1 MRALLAVAALGA
13 AVVVAPASAATS
25 SYIVVLKDDGARGNA
40 RESVL
45 ESLTASFSGAVE
57 HRYTHAL
64 NGFSARLTSRQV
76 RALKADPAVSHV
88 ERDGV
93 VHANGVQVDPPWG
106 LDRIDQRA
114 LPLDR
119 TYAYKST
126 GRGVNVYVIDTGLR
140 VTHQDFG
147 GRARDGWDFVDND
160 PVAQDDNGHG
170 THVAGIAAGTK
181 FGVAKDVTVWGVR
194 VLNGS
199 GSGTIS
205 GVIAG
210 IDWVTVNA
218 VKPAVANMSLGGG
231 ASAALDAAVRKSIDS
246 GVSYTLA
253 AGGSNTD
260 PGNSSPQRVSQAICV
275 GALTQNDTKASSS
288 NYGPL
293 VDIWAAGVNI
303 PSAWNTSDT
312 ATATL
317 SGSSM
322 AAPHAAG
329 VAARFLE
336 VNPTATPAQVENAL
350 VTTGT
355 PGTPPVT
362 RILYWPPSL

>member
-25 SYIVVLKDDGARGNA
+25 SYVVVLRDGAV
-40 RESVL
+40 S
-45 ESLTASFSGAVE
+45 SFSGAVE

-76 RALKADPAVSHV
+76 RALEADPAVAHV
-88 ERDGV
+88 ERDGIV
-93 VHANGVQVDPPWG
+93 RAHGVQADPPWG

-119 TYAYKST
+119 TYAYKSS
-126 GRGVNVYVIDTGLR
+126 GRGVNVYVIDTGIR

-147 GRARDGWDFVDND
+147 GRARNGWDFVDND

-170 THVAGIAAGTK
+170 THVAGIAVGTK
-181 FGVAKDVTVWGVR
+181 FGAAKDATVWGVR
-194 VLNGS
+194 VLNGT

-210 IDWVTVNA
+210 IDWVTANA

-231 ASAALDAAVRKSIDS
+231 ASAALDAAVKKSIDS
-246 GVSYTLA
+246 GVSYAIA

-275 GALTQNDTKASSS
+275 GALTQNDTKVPSS

-293 VDIWAAGVNI
+293 VDIWAAGVSI
-303 PSAWNTSDT
+303 PSAWNTGDT

-317 SGSSM
+317 SGTSM

-336 VNPTATPAQVENAL
+336 VNPAATPAQVENAL

-355 PGTPPVT
+355 AGTPPVT
-362 RILYWPPSL
+362 RILYWPSSL

>member
-13 AVVVAPASAATS
+13 AVVVAPASAATTP
-25 SYIVVLKDDGARGNA
+25 YIVVLEEGA
-40 RESVL
+40 V
-45 ESLTASFSGAVE
+45 TSFSGAVQ

-64 NGFSARLTSRQV
+64 NGFSARLTASEV
-76 RALKADPAVSHV
+76 RRLKADPNVSHV
-88 ERDGV
+88 ERDGI
-93 VHANGVQVDPPWG
+93 VHANGTQVNPPWG
-106 LDRIDQRA
+106 LDRIDQRS
-114 LPLDR
+114 LPLDQR
-119 TYAYKST
+119 YSFTTT
-126 GRGVNVYVIDTGLR
+126 GRGVNIYVIDTGLR

-147 GRARDGWDFVDND
+147 GRARDGWDAVDND

-170 THVAGIAAGTK
+170 THVAGIAAGTTY
-181 FGVAKDVTVWGVR
+181 GVAKNATVWGVR

-199 GSGTIS
+199 GSGTVS

-210 IDWVTVNA
+210 IDWVTRNA

-231 ASAALDAAVRKSIDS
+231 ASTALDTAVKKSIDA
-246 GVSYTLA
+246 GITYTVA

-260 PGNSSPQRVSQAICV
+260 AGNSSPQRVSQAICV
-275 GALTQNDTKASSS
+275 GALTQTDTKASSS

-293 VDIWAAGVNI
+293 VDLYAAGVTV
-303 PSAWNTSDT
+303 PSTWNTSDT

-317 SGSSM
+317 SGTSM

-336 VNPTATPAQVENAL
+336 RNRTATPAQVESAL

-355 PGTPPVT
+355 PGTPPVS

>member
-1 MRALLAVAALGA
+1 MRALLAVAAVAA

-25 SYIVVLKDDGARGNA
+25 SYIVVLRDGTV
-40 RESVL
+40 S
-45 ESLTASFSGAVE
+45 SFSGPVE
-57 HRYTHAL
+57 HRYTEVFD
-64 NGFSARLTSRQV
+64 GFSARLTSAQV
-76 RALKADPAVSHV
+76 RALKADPNVSSV
-88 ERDGV
+88 ERDGI
-93 VHANGVQVDPPWG
+93 VHANGVQLNPPWS

-114 LPLDR
+114 LPLDQR
-119 TYAYKST
+119 YEYTST
-126 GRGVNVYVIDTGLR
+126 GRGVNIYVIDTGLR
-140 VTHQDFG
+140 VTHTDFG
-147 GRARDGWDFVDND
+147 NRARNGWDTVDND
-160 PVAQDDNGHG
+160 AIAQDDNGHG
-170 THVAGIAAGTK
+170 THVAGIAAGAK
-181 FGVAKDVTVWGVR
+181 HGVAKQATVWGVR

-210 IDWVTVNA
+210 VDWVTRNA

-231 ASAALDAAVRKSIDS
+231 ASAALDAAVKKSIDS
-246 GVSYTLA
+246 GISYTVA

-260 PGNSSPQRVSQAICV
+260 PVNSSPQRVSQAICV
-275 GALTQNDTKASSS
+275 GALTQNDTKSPSS

-293 VDIWAAGVNI
+293 VDIWAPGVSI
-303 PSAWNTSDT
+303 PSAWNTNDT

-329 VAARFLE
+329 VAARYLE
-336 VNPTATPAQVENAL
+336 FHRAATPAQVERAL

>member
-1 MRALLAVAALGA
+1 MLAVAALA
-13 AVVVAPASAATS
+13 ATVVVAPASAATS
-25 SYIVVLKDDGARGNA
+25 SYIVVLKDGTV
-40 RESVL
+40 S
-45 ESLTASFSGAVE
+45 SFNVAVE
-57 HRYTHAL
+57 HRYSSVL
-64 NGFSARLTSRQV
+64 NGFSARLTSAQV
-76 RALKADPAVSHV
+76 KALKADSNVSFV
-88 ERDGV
+88 ERDGI
-93 VHANGVQVDPPWG
+93 VHANSVQLNPPWG

-114 LPLDR
+114 LPLDQR
-119 TYAYKST
+119 YAYTTT
-126 GRGVNVYVIDTGLR
+126 GRGVNIYVIDTGLR
-140 VTHQDFG
+140 VTHADFG
-147 GRARDGWDFVDND
+147 GRARNGWDTVDND
-160 PVAQDDNGHG
+160 AVAQDDNGHG

-181 FGVAKDVTVWGVR
+181 HGVAKQATVWGVR

-210 IDWVTVNA
+210 VDWVTRNA

-231 ASAALDAAVRKSIDS
+231 ASVALDTAVKKSIDS
-246 GVSYTLA
+246 GVSYTVA

-260 PGNSSPQRVSQAICV
+260 PVNSSPQRVSAAICV

-288 NYGPL
+288 NFGPL
-293 VDIWAAGVNI
+293 VDIWAPGVSI

-336 VNPTATPAQVENAL
+336 RNRAATPAQVERAL

-355 PGTPPVT
+355 PGTPPVS
-362 RILYWPPSL
+362 RILYWPPFL

>member
-25 SYIVVLKDDGARGNA
+25 SYIVVL
-40 RESVL
+40 REGGVS
-45 ESLTASFSGAVE
+45 SFSGTVE
-57 HRYTHAL
+57 HTYSSVFD
-64 NGFSARLTSRQV
+64 GFSARLTSAQV
-76 RALKADPAVSHV
+76 RALKADPNVSSV
-88 ERDGV
+88 ERDGI
-93 VHANGVQVDPPWG
+93 VHANSVQLDPPWG
-106 LDRIDQRA
+106 LDRVDQRA
-114 LPLDR
+114 LQLDR
-119 TYAYKST
+119 RYEYTTT
-126 GRGVNVYVIDTGLR
+126 GRGVNIYVIDTGLR
-140 VTHQDFG
+140 VTHADFG
-147 GRARDGWDFVDND
+147 GRARNGWDTVDND
-160 PVAQDDNGHG
+160 AVAQDDNGHG
-170 THVAGIAAGTK
+170 THVAGIAAGAK
-181 FGVAKDVTVWGVR
+181 HGVAKQATVWGVR

-210 IDWVTVNA
+210 VDWVTRNA

-231 ASAALDAAVRKSIDS
+231 ASAALDTAVKKSIDS
-246 GVSYTLA
+246 GVSYTVA

-288 NYGPL
+288 NFGPL
-293 VDIWAAGVNI
+293 VDIWAPGVSI

-312 ATATL
+312 ATNTL
-317 SGSSM
+317 SGTSM

-329 VAARFLE
+329 VAARYLE
-336 VNPTATPAQVENAL
+336 RNRAATPAQVERAL

-362 RILYWPPSL
+362 RILHWPPSL

>member
-25 SYIVVLKDDGARGNA
+25 SYIVVLKHGAV
-40 RESVL
+40 S
-45 ESLTASFSGAVE
+45 SFSGTVE
-57 HRYTHAL
+57 HRYSSVFD
-64 NGFSARLTSRQV
+64 GFSARLTSAQV
-76 RALKADPAVSHV
+76 RALEADPNVSSV
-88 ERDGV
+88 ERDGI
-93 VHANGVQVDPPWG
+93 VHANSVQLDPPWG

-119 TYAYKST
+119 RYEYTTT
-126 GRGVNVYVIDTGLR
+126 GRGVNIYVIDTGLR
-140 VTHQDFG
+140 VTHTDFG
-147 GRARDGWDFVDND
+147 GRARNGWDTVDND
-160 PVAQDDNGHG
+160 AIAQDDNGHG
-170 THVAGIAAGTK
+170 THVAGIAAGAK
-181 FGVAKDVTVWGVR
+181 HGVAKQATVWGVR

-210 IDWVTVNA
+210 VDWVTRNA

-231 ASAALDAAVRKSIDS
+231 ASAALDTAVKKSIDS
-246 GVSYTLA
+246 GVSYTVA
-253 AGGSNTD
+253 AGGGNTD
-260 PGNSSPQRVSQAICV
+260 PANSSPQRVSQAICV
-275 GALTQNDTKASSS
+275 GALTQNDTKSSSS
-288 NYGPL
+288 NHGPL
-293 VDIWAAGVNI
+293 VDVWAAGVSI

-312 ATATL
+312 ATNTL

-322 AAPHAAG
+322 ASPHAAG

-336 VNPTATPAQVENAL
+336 RNRTATPAQVENAL

-355 PGTPPVT
+355 PGPPPVT
-362 RILYWPPSL
+362 RILHWPPSL

>member
-1 MRALLAVAALGA
+1 MRALLAVAALA
-13 AVVVAPASAATS
+13 ATVVVAPASAATS
-25 SYIVVLKDDGARGNA
+25 SYIVVLKDGTV
-40 RESVL
+40 S
-45 ESLTASFSGAVE
+45 SFNVAVE
-57 HRYTHAL
+57 HRYSSVL
-64 NGFSARLTSRQV
+64 NGFSARLTSAQV
-76 RALKADPAVSHV
+76 KALKADSNVSFV
-88 ERDGV
+88 ERDGI
-93 VHANGVQVDPPWG
+93 VHANSVQLNPPWG

-114 LPLDR
+114 LPLDQR
-119 TYAYKST
+119 YAYTTT
-126 GRGVNVYVIDTGLR
+126 GRGVNIYVIDTGLR
-140 VTHQDFG
+140 VTHADFG
-147 GRARDGWDFVDND
+147 GRARNGWDTVDND
-160 PVAQDDNGHG
+160 AVAQDDNGHG

-181 FGVAKDVTVWGVR
+181 HGVAKQATVWGVR

-210 IDWVTVNA
+210 VDWVTRNA

-231 ASAALDAAVRKSIDS
+231 ASVALDTAVKKSIDS
-246 GVSYTLA
+246 GVSYTVA

-260 PGNSSPQRVSQAICV
+260 PVNSSPQRVSAAICV

-288 NYGPL
+288 NFGPL
-293 VDIWAAGVNI
+293 VDIWAPGVSI

-336 VNPTATPAQVENAL
+336 RNRAATPAQVERAL

-355 PGTPPVT
+355 PGTPPVS
-362 RILYWPPSL
+362 RILYWPPFL

>member
-1 MRALLAVAALGA
+1 MRALPAVAALAA
-13 AVVVAPASAATS
+13 AVVVAPASAAPS
-25 SYIVVLKDDGARGNA
+25 SYIVVLEEGAV
-40 RESVL
+40 S
-45 ESLTASFSGAVE
+45 SFSGAVE
-57 HRYTHAL
+57 HRYTSVL
-64 NGFSARLTSRQV
+64 NGFSARLTPAEVKR
-76 RALKADPAVSHV
+76 LKADPAVSHV
-88 ERDGV
+88 ERDGI
-93 VHANGVQVDPPWG
+93 VHATGTQFDPPWG

-119 TYAYKST
+119 TYTYTTT
-126 GRGVNVYVIDTGLR
+126 GRGVNIYVIDTGIR
-140 VTHQDFG
+140 VTHDDFG
-147 GRARDGWDFVDND
+147 GRARDGWDTVDND
-160 PVAQDDNGHG
+160 AVAQDDNGHG
-170 THVAGIAAGTK
+170 THVAGIAAGTRH
-181 FGVAKDVTVWGVR
+181 GVAKNATVWGVR

-210 IDWVTVNA
+210 VDWVTRNA
-218 VKPAVANMSLGGG
+218 IKPAVANMSLGGG
-231 ASAALDAAVRKSIDS
+231 ASAALDAAVKKSIDS
-246 GVSYTLA
+246 GVSYAVA

-288 NYGPL
+288 NFGPL
-293 VDIWAAGVNI
+293 VDIWAPGVSI
-303 PSAWNTSDT
+303 PSAWNTGDS

-336 VNPTATPAQVENAL
+336 VNRAATPAQVESAL

>member
-1 MRALLAVAALGA
+1 MRALLAVAALAA

-25 SYIVVLKDDGARGNA
+25 SYIVVYKDGAV
-40 RESVL
+40 S
-45 ESLTASFSGAVE
+45 SFAGAVE
-57 HRYTHAL
+57 HRYTSVF
-64 NGFSARLTSRQV
+64 NGFSARLTAAQLRSVQ
-76 RALKADPAVSHV
+76 ADPNVSHV
-88 ERDGV
+88 ERDGI
-93 VHANGVQVDPPWG
+93 VHANSTQLNPPWG

-114 LPLDR
+114 LPLDQKYSY
-119 TYAYKST
+119 TSA
-126 GRGVNVYVIDTGLR
+126 GRGVNIYVIDTGIR
-140 VTHQDFG
+140 VTHTDFG
-147 GRARDGWDFVDND
+147 GRARNGWDTVDND
-160 PVAQDDNGHG
+160 AIAQDDNGHG

-181 FGVAKDVTVWGVR
+181 YGVAKRATVWGVR

-210 IDWVTVNA
+210 VDWVTANA
-218 VKPAVANMSLGGG
+218 VKPAVANMSLGGSV
-231 ASAALDAAVRKSIDS
+231 SAALDTAVKKSIDS
-246 GVSYTLA
+246 GVSYTVA
-253 AGGSNTD
+253 AGGSNSD
-260 PGNSSPQRVSQAICV
+260 PVNSSPQRVSQAICV
-275 GALTQNDTKASSS
+275 GALTQADTKASSS
-288 NYGPL
+288 NFGPL
-293 VDIWAAGVNI
+293 VDIWAPGVNI
-303 PSAWNTSDT
+303 PSAWNTDDT

-329 VAARFLE
+329 VAARYLE
-336 VNPTATPAQVENAL
+336 YNRAATPAQVERAL

>member
-1 MRALLAVAALGA
+1 MLAVAALTA
-13 AVVVAPASAATS
+13 SVVVAPASAATS
-25 SYIVVLKDDGARGNA
+25 SYIVVLKDGAV
-40 RESVL
+40 S
-45 ESLTASFSGAVE
+45 SFSGTVE
-57 HRYTHAL
+57 YRYSSVF
-64 NGFSARLTSRQV
+64 NGFSARLSSSQL
-76 RALKADPAVSHV
+76 RALKADPNVSSV

-93 VHANGVQVDPPWG
+93 VHALGTQLDPPWG

-114 LPLDR
+114 LPLNQR
-119 TYAYKST
+119 YEYTTT
-126 GRGVNVYVIDTGLR
+126 GRGVNIYVIDTGLR
-140 VTHQDFG
+140 VTHADFG
-147 GRARDGWDFVDND
+147 GRARDGWDTVDND
-160 PVAQDDNGHG
+160 AIAQDDNGHG

-181 FGVAKDVTVWGVR
+181 HGVAKQATVWGVR

-199 GSGTIS
+199 GSGTIA

-210 IDWVTVNA
+210 VDWVTRNA
-218 VKPAVANMSLGGG
+218 VKPAVANMSLGGS
-231 ASAALDAAVRKSIDS
+231 ASAALDTAVKKSIDS

-260 PGNSSPQRVSQAICV
+260 PVNSSPQRVSQAICV
-275 GALTQNDTKASSS
+275 GALTQNDTKAPSS

-293 VDIWAAGVNI
+293 VDLYAPGVGI

-317 SGSSM
+317 SGTSM

-329 VAARFLE
+329 VAARYLE
-336 VNPTATPAQVENAL
+336 RNRAATPAQVERAL
-350 VTTGT
+350 VTTAT
-355 PGTPPVT
+355 AGTPPVN

>member
-25 SYIVVLKDDGARGNA
+25 SYIVVL
-40 RESVL
+40 REGGVS
-45 ESLTASFSGAVE
+45 SFSGTVE
-57 HRYTHAL
+57 HTYSSVFD
-64 NGFSARLTSRQV
+64 GFSARLTSAQV
-76 RALKADPAVSHV
+76 RALKADPNVSSV
-88 ERDGV
+88 ERDGI
-93 VHANGVQVDPPWG
+93 VHANSVQLDPPWG
-106 LDRIDQRA
+106 LDRVDQRA

-119 TYAYKST
+119 RYEYTTT
-126 GRGVNVYVIDTGLR
+126 GRGVNIYVIDTGLR
-140 VTHQDFG
+140 VTHADFG
-147 GRARDGWDFVDND
+147 GRARNGWDTVDND
-160 PVAQDDNGHG
+160 AVAQDDNGHG
-170 THVAGIAAGTK
+170 THVAGIAAGAK
-181 FGVAKDVTVWGVR
+181 HGVAKQATVWGVR

-210 IDWVTVNA
+210 VDWVTRNA

-231 ASAALDAAVRKSIDS
+231 ASAALDTAVKKSIDS
-246 GVSYTLA
+246 GVSYTVA

-288 NYGPL
+288 NFGPL
-293 VDIWAAGVNI
+293 VDIWAPGVSI

-312 ATATL
+312 ATNTL
-317 SGSSM
+317 SGTSM

-329 VAARFLE
+329 VAARYLE
-336 VNPTATPAQVENAL
+336 RNRAATPAQVERAL

-362 RILYWPPSL
+362 RILHWPPSL

>member
-1 MRALLAVAALGA
+1 MRALLAVAALA
-13 AVVVAPASAATS
+13 ATAVVAPASAATS
-25 SYIVVLKDDGARGNA
+25 SYIVVLKDGVV
-40 RESVL
+40 S
-45 ESLTASFSGAVE
+45 SFSGAVE
-57 HRYTHAL
+57 HTYSSVL
-64 NGFSARLTSRQV
+64 NGFSARLTSAQLK
-76 RALKADPAVSHV
+76 ALKADPNVSSV
-88 ERDGV
+88 ERDGI
-93 VHANGVQVDPPWG
+93 VHANSVQLDPPWG

-119 TYAYKST
+119 RYEYTTT
-126 GRGVNVYVIDTGLR
+126 GRGVNIYVIDTGLR
-140 VTHQDFG
+140 VTHADFG
-147 GRARDGWDFVDND
+147 GRARNGWDTVDND
-160 PVAQDDNGHG
+160 AIAQDDNGHG

-181 FGVAKDVTVWGVR
+181 HGVAKQATVWGVR

-210 IDWVTVNA
+210 VDWVTRNA

-231 ASAALDAAVRKSIDS
+231 ASAALDTAVKKSIDS
-246 GVSYTLA
+246 GISYAVA

-260 PGNSSPQRVSQAICV
+260 PANSSPQRVAAAICV
-275 GALTQNDTKASSS
+275 GALTQNDTKSSSS

-293 VDIWAAGVNI
+293 VDIWAPGVSI
-303 PSAWNTSDT
+303 PSAWNSSDT
-312 ATATL
+312 ATNTL

-336 VNPTATPAQVENAL
+336 RNRTATPAQVERAL

>member
-25 SYIVVLKDDGARGNA
+25 SYIVVMRDGTV
-40 RESVL
+40 S
-45 ESLTASFSGAVE
+45 SFSGTVE
-57 HRYTHAL
+57 HTYSSVF
-64 NGFSARLTSRQV
+64 NGFSARLTAKQV
-76 RALKADPAVSHV
+76 RALKADPNVSSV
-88 ERDGV
+88 ERDGI
-93 VHANGVQVDPPWG
+93 VHANGVQLNPPWG

-114 LPLDR
+114 LPLDQR
-119 TYAYKST
+119 YEYATT
-126 GRGVNVYVIDTGLR
+126 GRGVNIYVIDTGLR
-140 VTHQDFG
+140 VTHADFG
-147 GRARDGWDFVDND
+147 GRARNGWDTVDND
-160 PVAQDDNGHG
+160 AIAQDDNGHG

-181 FGVAKDVTVWGVR
+181 YGVAKHATVWGVR

-210 IDWVTVNA
+210 VDWVTRNA

-231 ASAALDAAVRKSIDS
+231 ASAALDTAVKKSIDS
-246 GVSYTLA
+246 GVSYAVA

-293 VDIWAAGVNI
+293 VDIWAAGVSI

-312 ATATL
+312 ATNTL

-336 VNPTATPAQVENAL
+336 RNRTATPAQVESAL
-350 VTTGT
+350 ATTGT

-362 RILYWPPSL
+362 RILHWPPSL

>member
-1 MRALLAVAALGA
+1 MRALLAVAALA
-13 AVVVAPASAATS
+13 ATVVVAPASAATS
-25 SYIVVLKDDGARGNA
+25 SYIVVLKDGAV
-40 RESVL
+40 S
-45 ESLTASFSGAVE
+45 SFSGTVE
-57 HRYTHAL
+57 HRYSSVF
-64 NGFSARLTSRQV
+64 NGFSARLTAAQL
-76 RALKADPAVSHV
+76 RALKADPNVSSV
-88 ERDGV
+88 ERDGIV
-93 VHANGVQVDPPWG
+93 RALGVQVDPPWG

-119 TYAYKST
+119 RYEYATT
-126 GRGVNVYVIDTGLR
+126 GRGVNIYVIDTGLR
-140 VTHQDFG
+140 VTHADFG
-147 GRARDGWDFVDND
+147 GRARNGWDTVDND
-160 PVAQDDNGHG
+160 AVAQDDNGHG

-181 FGVAKDVTVWGVR
+181 YGAAKQATVWGVR

-199 GSGTIS
+199 GSGTIA

-210 IDWVTVNA
+210 VDWVTRNA
-218 VKPAVANMSLGGG
+218 VKPAVANMSLGGS
-231 ASAALDAAVRKSIDS
+231 ASAALDTAVKKSIDS

-260 PGNSSPQRVSQAICV
+260 PVNSSPQRVSQAICV
-275 GALTQNDTKASSS
+275 GALTQTDTKASSS

-293 VDIWAAGVNI
+293 VDLYAPGVSI

-317 SGSSM
+317 SGTSM

-329 VAARFLE
+329 VAARYLE
-336 VNPTATPAQVENAL
+336 RNRAATPAQVERAL
-350 VTTGT
+350 VTTAT
-355 PGTPPVT
+355 PGTPPVS

>member
-1 MRALLAVAALGA
+1 MRALLAVAALA
-13 AVVVAPASAATS
+13 ATVVVAPASAATS
-25 SYIVVLKDDGARGNA
+25 SYIVVLKDGTV
-40 RESVL
+40 S
-45 ESLTASFSGAVE
+45 SFSGAVE
-57 HRYTHAL
+57 HTYSSVL
-64 NGFSARLTSRQV
+64 NGFSARLTSAQV
-76 RALKADPAVSHV
+76 KALKADPNVSFV
-88 ERDGV
+88 ERDGI
-93 VHANGVQVDPPWG
+93 VHANSVQLNPPWG

-114 LPLDR
+114 LPLDQR
-119 TYAYKST
+119 YAYT
-126 GRGVNVYVIDTGLR
+126 TAGRGVNIYVIDTGLR
-140 VTHQDFG
+140 VTHADFG
-147 GRARDGWDFVDND
+147 GRARNGWDTVDND
-160 PVAQDDNGHG
+160 AVAQDDNGHG
-170 THVAGIAAGTK
+170 THVAGIAAGK
-181 FGVAKDVTVWGVR
+181 KHGVAKQATVWGVR

-210 IDWVTVNA
+210 VDWVTRNA

-231 ASAALDAAVRKSIDS
+231 ASVALDTAVKKSIES
-246 GVSYTLA
+246 GISYTVA

-260 PGNSSPQRVSQAICV
+260 PVNSSPQRVSAAICV
-275 GALTQNDTKASSS
+275 GALTQNDTKAPSS
-288 NYGPL
+288 NFGPL
-293 VDIWAAGVNI
+293 VDIWAPGVSI

-336 VNPTATPAQVENAL
+336 RNRAATPAQVERAL
-350 VTTGT
+350 VTRGT

-362 RILYWPPSL
+362 RILYWPPYL